1 VSEIFLHLYKFQ
13 LFALDGSR
21 NASSKLEDDGMIIDL
36 SDCSNEHQAALDVQI
51 AVSAYCR
58 VVEKRV
64 TDQVCQFCYYWF
76 ITRCALILDSKLC
89 STFTSAML
97 FEWMR
102 EPFDQQQKR
111 EKLKKSIEAME
122 KALVMGQNA

>member
-1 VSEIFLHLYKFQ
+1 MFL
-13 LFALDGSR
+13 LDGPKTV
-21 NASSKLEDDGMIIDL
+21 SSKLVEDGMTIDL
-36 SDCSNEHQAALDVQI
+36 SDCSNEYQATLDVQI

-64 TDQVCQFCYYWF
+64 TDQVSQFCYYWF
-76 ITRCALILDSKLC
+76 ITRCALVLDTKLC

-97 FEWMR
+97 FEWMH
-102 EPFDQQQKR
+102 EPFEQQQKR

-122 KALVMGQNA
+122 KALVMGQNI

>member
-1 VSEIFLHLYKFQ
+1 MSEIFLYLYKFQ
-13 LFALDGSR
+13 LFALVGSKTV
-21 NASSKLEDDGMIIDL
+21 SSKLEDDGMMIDL

-51 AVSAYCR
+51 AISSYCR

-122 KALVMGQNA
+122 KALAMGQNA